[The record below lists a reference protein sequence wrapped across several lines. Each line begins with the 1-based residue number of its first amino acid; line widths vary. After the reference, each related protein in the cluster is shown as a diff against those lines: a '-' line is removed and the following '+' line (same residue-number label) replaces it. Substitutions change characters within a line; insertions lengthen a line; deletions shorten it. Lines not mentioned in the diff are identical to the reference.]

1 MNGSQGIQKKRQ
13 TVINRHKVCAF
24 QNENIKESPGRWHL
38 NAFKYML
45 PNKIDLMIKLP
56 IIHNRHHKVEVM
68 HKKSIA
74 ILEIQGT
81 LEKFAT
87 LKFIYVF

>member
-1 MNGSQGIQKKRQ
+1 
-13 TVINRHKVCAF
+13 
-24 QNENIKESPGRWHL
+24 
-38 NAFKYML
+38 ML

-56 IIHNRHHKVEVM
+56 IIHNRPHKVEVM
-68 HKKSIA
+68 HKKSHA

-87 LKFIYVF
+87 KKFIYSEKATKFCEIFTLLLTGTK

>member
-1 MNGSQGIQKKRQ
+1 
-13 TVINRHKVCAF
+13 
-24 QNENIKESPGRWHL
+24 
-38 NAFKYML
+38 ML

-56 IIHNRHHKVEVM
+56 IIHNRPHKVEVM
-68 HKKSIA
+68 HKKSHD

-87 LKFIYVF
+87 LRLSGGIHNSWDISTVPYKLSY